1 MARIPFY
8 YCHGSAYFFRILNVP
23 LGIDLNFRATGGGD
37 RWYEVAGLNGQ
48 TYGWSGFPGEDPFPD
63 MLDSTVW
70 EPVRITYP
78 AAFFPMSLSIDQG
91 RDAVLAK
98 INALPAGTPFALGG
112 YSQGAAVM
120 VHVWNAL
127 SPARRADMLGATM
140 FGNPRRTVNWRGPV
154 GGTWSGAMYQPGT
167 TGGGGSFPA
176 TGPYARMVNPPAN
189 WADFAAPNDP
199 ITSVNSAIWNNLNN
213 DLLTLS
219 VADAAQFLGLLVE
232 SLLLAP
238 LGIPPSDLAQALEDY
253 FLGPI
258 PNQLNYFVDGA
269 NNLIEYAGNGHTTY
283 PFLPPPNADGTFT
296 TTSVVSGGNT
306 YLKPAAPTA
315 YQVALAYLEGLA
327 GRWSNTPVIVP
338 EQPPSTPAWG
348 TQLTLSGSLASG
360 PGWSTTL

>member
-1 MARIPFY
+1 MSRIPFF

-23 LGIDLNFRATGGGD
+23 LGIDLNFRAAGGGD
-37 RWYEVAGLNGQ
+37 RWYEVSGLNGE
-48 TYGWSGFPGEDPFPD
+48 TYGWDGFPGDDPFPD
-63 MLDSTVW
+63 MLDSNVW

-78 AAFFPMSLSIDQG
+78 AAFFPMGQSIDQG
-91 RDAVLAK
+91 RDAVLAQ
-98 INALPAGTPFALGG
+98 INKPEYAGKPFALGG

-120 VHVWNAL
+120 VHAWNAL
-127 SPARRADMLGATM
+127 PASRRADMLGAVM

-154 GGTWSGAMYQPGT
+154 GGTWSGAMYQPGST

-189 WADFAAPNDP
+189 WVEFAAPNDP
-199 ITSVNSAIWNNLNN
+199 ITSVNDAVWNSLNN

-219 VADAAQFLGLLVE
+219 LIELGNLLGALAA
-232 SLLLAP
+232 SLLGAP
-238 LGIPPSDLAQALEDY
+238 TPAAIALQNY

-269 NNLIEYAGNGHTTY
+269 NNLVEYAGNGHTTY

-296 TTSVVSGGNT
+296 TTSVVSGGKT

-338 EQPPSTPAWG
+338 ENVPSTPAWG
-348 TQLTLSGSLASG
+348 TELTLSGSLATG